1 LGAKKGFEA
10 GTEASVSRNFE
21 VFRTAGNPVF
31 ADQWSA
37 AQDAA
42 RLRDIMLI
50 AKRQRTCTI

>member
-1 LGAKKGFEA
+1 VLFSPDKRGAYLSTLA
-10 GTEASVSRNFE
+10 AIAQ
-21 VFRTAGNPVF
+21 TAGNPVF